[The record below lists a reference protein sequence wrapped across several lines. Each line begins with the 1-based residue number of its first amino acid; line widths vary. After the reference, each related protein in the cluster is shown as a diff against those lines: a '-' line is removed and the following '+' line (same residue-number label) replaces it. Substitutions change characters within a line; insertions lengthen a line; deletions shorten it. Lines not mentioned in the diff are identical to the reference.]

1 MKDLERGYDPTD
13 VKSIVEYSHKLVGK
27 TLREVTDAPE
37 LADPRRRRGSFG
49 NAVEE
54 YFFKYP
60 INSDSAPDFADAG
73 LEVKATPVKEVR
85 HGKKRELVAK
95 ERLVLGKI
103 DYNAVVNETFE
114 TSHVM
119 KKCSDMLLISYL
131 YEPDKNPVDYVV
143 EAVAE
148 WGIPQKDLPQVRA
161 DWETVVNKVRAGHA
175 EDISGS
181 DTMYLEACTKAK
193 DSSVRTSQPFSDVPA
208 KPRAWAFKA
217 SYMTGVERQL
227 LAHSESI
234 RRESGEE
241 SLGILELIRKRFEP
255 YFGMNQ
261 DELTELFEVNSSA
274 KSAYALVTNRILGV
288 GDKST
293 IAELDKAGAKPKT
306 IRLRPN
312 GTPKEAVSFPAIDYF
327 ELEETPFENSL
338 FKEQLEQLYLFV
350 VYQDSGDENYVLKDV
365 FFWRMPEEDIPEAKR
380 CYEQMRNNVIEGN
393 AESSVKS
400 SENRCCHVRP
410 HARNKAD
417 TRPQPHGEPVTK
429 KCFWLNQSYLRDE
442 IAKMMTAEK

>member
-27 TLREVTDAPE
+27 TLREVADAPE

-161 DWETVVNKVRAGHA
+161 DWETVVKKVRAGHA

-181 DTMYLEACTKAK
+181 DTMYLEGLHQVRQGLGPHEPTFLRGSRHAARLGAQGLLHDCRPAQDHRWHEIPRSEAEK
-193 DSSVRTSQPFSDVPA
+193 DLD
-208 KPRAWAFKA
+208 
-217 SYMTGVERQL
+217 L
-227 LAHSESI
+227 LT
-234 RRESGEE
+234 
-241 SLGILELIRKRFEP
+241 LVKKRFDP
-255 YFGMNQ
+255 Y
-261 DELTELFEVNSSA
+261 
-274 KSAYALVTNRILGV
+274 V
-288 GDKST
+288 G
-293 IAELDKAGAKPKT
+293 
-306 IRLRPN
+306 
-312 GTPKEAVSFPAIDYF
+312 
-327 ELEETPFENSL
+327 
-338 FKEQLEQLYLFV
+338 
-350 VYQDSGDENYVLKDV
+350 
-365 FFWRMPEEDIPEAKR
+365 
-380 CYEQMRNNVIEGN
+380 
-393 AESSVKS
+393 
-400 SENRCCHVRP
+400 
-410 HARNKAD
+410 
-417 TRPQPHGEPVTK
+417 
-429 KCFWLNQSYLRDE
+429 
-442 IAKMMTAEK
+442 MTAEEAPRPLWPVPLQGRYRAHHQLHPWRRRQ

>member
-37 LADPRRRRGSFG
+37 LADPHRRRGSFG

-181 DTMYLEACTKAK
+181 DTMYLEACTKSAK
-193 DSSVRTSQPFSDVPA
+193 GSDRTSQPFSEAPA
-208 KPRAWAFKA
+208 KPRAWALKA
-217 SYMTGVERQL
+217 SYMTAVQRKIIDGMQEIPRSEAEKDLDL
-227 LAHSESI
+227 LT
-234 RRESGEE
+234 
-241 SLGILELIRKRFEP
+241 LVKKRFDP
-255 YFGMNQ
+255 YVGMTAEELQDRFG
-261 DELTELFEVNSSA
+261 LSHS
-274 KSAYALVTNRILGV
+274 KSVTARITNCILGV
-288 GDKST
+288 RDNGEIEEFSLPRR
-293 IAELDKAGAKPKT
+293 ASN
-306 IRLRPN
+306 LRPL
-312 GTPKEAVSFPAIDYF
+312 GSSATALPRRPCRFPPSTTSSCLSVTSGAQTSTATCSRSIS
-327 ELEETPFENSL
+327 SL
-338 FKEQLEQLYLFV
+338 S
-350 VYQDSGDENYVLKDV
+350 SGRTKRRRTCTA
-365 FFWRMPEEDIPEAKR
+365 WRRSCSGRCRMPTLRRPATATSR
-380 CYEQMRNNVIEGN
+380 CGQTSGRAG
-393 AESSVKS
+393 
-400 SENRCCHVRP
+400 RR
-410 HARNKAD
+410 
-417 TRPQPHGEPVTK
+417 TR
-429 KCFWLNQSYLRDE
+429 
-442 IAKMMTAEK
+442 

>member
-1 MKDLERGYDPTD
+1 MAASERDYDPTD

-37 LADPRRRRGSFG
+37 LADPHRRRGSFG

-148 WGIPQKDLPQVRA
+148 WGIPQKDLPQGRA
-161 DWETVVNKVRAGHA
+161 DW
-175 EDISGS
+175 
-181 DTMYLEACTKAK
+181 
-193 DSSVRTSQPFSDVPA
+193 
-208 KPRAWAFKA
+208 
-217 SYMTGVERQL
+217 
-227 LAHSESI
+227 
-234 RRESGEE
+234 
-241 SLGILELIRKRFEP
+241 
-255 YFGMNQ
+255 
-261 DELTELFEVNSSA
+261 
-274 KSAYALVTNRILGV
+274 
-288 GDKST
+288 
-293 IAELDKAGAKPKT
+293 
-306 IRLRPN
+306 
-312 GTPKEAVSFPAIDYF
+312 
-327 ELEETPFENSL
+327 
-338 FKEQLEQLYLFV
+338 
-350 VYQDSGDENYVLKDV
+350 
-365 FFWRMPEEDIPEAKR
+365 
-380 CYEQMRNNVIEGN
+380 
-393 AESSVKS
+393 
-400 SENRCCHVRP
+400 
-410 HARNKAD
+410 
-417 TRPQPHGEPVTK
+417 
-429 KCFWLNQSYLRDE
+429 
-442 IAKMMTAEK
+442 

>member
-1 MKDLERGYDPTD
+1 MAASERDYDPTD

-37 LADPRRRRGSFG
+37 LADPHRRRGSFG

-181 DTMYLEACTKAK
+181 DTMYLEACTKSAK
-193 DSSVRTSQPFSDVPA
+193 GSDRTSQPFSEVPA
-208 KPRAWAFKA
+208 KPRAWALKA
-217 SYMTGVERQL
+217 SYMTAVQRKIIDCMREIPRSEAEKDLDL
-227 LAHSESI
+227 LT
-234 RRESGEE
+234 
-241 SLGILELIRKRFEP
+241 LVKKRFDP
-255 YFGMNQ
+255 YVGMTAEELQDRFG
-261 DELTELFEVNSSA
+261 LPHS
-274 KSAYALVTNRILGV
+274 KSVTARITNCILGV
-288 GDKST
+288 GDNSE
-293 IAELDKAGAKPKT
+293 IEEFAKAGIKPKT
-306 IRLRPN
+306 IRLKRN
-312 GTPKEAVSFPAIDYF
+312 GTPREAMSFPSFDYF
-327 ELEETPFENSL
+327 KLLERDFWRSD
-338 FKEQLEQLYLFV
+338 FYGYMQQKYLFV
-350 VYQDSGDENYVLKDV
+350 VFREDEEEKDV
-365 FFWRMPEEDIPEAKR
+365 YRLASVMFWQMPEADLEEAR
-380 CYEQMRNNVIEGN
+380 CCYEQMQANVRAGR
-393 AESSVKS
+393 AEDSVKS
-400 SENRCCHVRP
+400 TENRCCHVRP
-410 HARNKAD
+410 KGRDGND
-417 TRPQPHGEPVTK
+417 VRPQPYGEPVVK
-429 KCFWLNQSYLRDE
+429 KCFWLNQKYLAGE
-442 IAKMMTAEK
+442 IARGLR